1 MASKDAPRYV
11 LASFREWQPLVMAVT
26 VLSQLPNLD
35 SQIGVLALLRS
46 FSDPAF
52 LSAKSSLDA
61 SVRHRIDKMSHLN
74 FQVEPSALSCS
85 EGALAHQLAR
95 RIEQGCASFSE
106 ALSVWMT
113 SKQASRLAQD
123 VGQGQIL
130 LWVRLLSPEQERQA
144 CEVLLAAG
152 PLRVEVH
159 DLLPLST

>member
-11 LASFREWQPLVMAVT
+11 LASFQAWQPLVMAVA
-26 VLSQLPNLD
+26 VLSQLPDFN

-52 LSAKSSLDA
+52 LSAKSNLDA
-61 SVRHRIDKMSHLN
+61 SVWRGIDKMSQLT
-74 FQVEPSALSCS
+74 FQVEPAALSCS
-85 EGALAHQLAR
+85 DGPLARQLAR

-106 ALSVWMT
+106 ALCVWMT

-144 CEVLLAAG
+144 CEVLLVAG

-159 DLLPLST
+159 DLVPLST